1 MRREAGEMSDQ
12 ERERELARARAA
24 RWRAKHPGASVK
36 AVAAS
41 RQRRKMKRDMADL
54 AGVAAGIVK
63 RGDIPER
70 NFRRAKAALYGM
82 LLEMDAKADRK
93 KRDRSITAALTTA
106 RRVARQ
112 LWGAEVPRKRGYL
125 WWKTDHCRAMREIE
139 RIERDFRKKGDGA
152 PQNIFGRTDK
162 TFGPRRLTKRP
173 KNEIK

>member
-1 MRREAGEMSDQ
+1 MSDQ

-24 RWRAKHPGASVK
+24 RWRAKHPGASAK

-70 NFRRAKAALYGM
+70 NFQRAKAALYGM

-93 KRDRSITAALTTA
+93 KRDRSITAALGTA
-106 RRVARQ
+106 RLVARQ
-112 LWGAEVPRKRGYL
+112 LWGEPPKGREAWYN
-125 WWKTDHCRAMREIE
+125 TDYYRAMREIK
-139 RIERDFRKKGDGA
+139 RIEREFRKKGW
-152 PQNIFGRTDK
+152 RRHKRRHT
-162 TFGPRRLTKRP
+162 TFSEGETRRLGRAD
-173 KNEIK
+173 

>member
-1 MRREAGEMSDQ
+1 MSDQ

-24 RWRAKHPGASVK
+24 RWRAKHPGASAK

-63 RGDIPER
+63 RGDIPWR

-93 KRDRSITAALTTA
+93 KRDRSITAALRTA
-106 RRVARQ
+106 RLVARQ
-112 LWGAEVPRKRGYL
+112 LWGLPTGGKLGG
-125 WWKTDHCRAMREIE
+125 I
-139 RIERDFRKKGDGA
+139 
-152 PQNIFGRTDK
+152 
-162 TFGPRRLTKRP
+162 LTTTVQ
-173 KNEIK
+173 